1 MWFIKS
7 DSIVFYTGQV
17 FTEFD
22 RFWFAEKPKSV
33 MEFGSVRDKF
43 EKKVVGLLMKNDNAI
58 LHNNYTGMS

>member
-1 MWFIKS
+1 MH
-7 DSIVFYTGQV
+7 TGYV

-43 EKKVVGLLMKNDNAI
+43 EKKVVGMLMKNDNAI
-58 LHNNYTGMS
+58 LHNNYTSMT